1 MVQFI
6 DAWLGL
12 YARDNRNDE
21 GATDRH
27 AGQGLIEYALLIW
40 FIAIVVFV
48 AVLFLREKIDIAYSK
63 IGNSIPN

>member
-1 MVQFI
+1 MIQFVE
-6 DAWLGL
+6 AWIGL
-12 YARDNRNDE
+12 YANQNQDE
-21 GATDRH
+21 DPAQ

-48 AVLFLREKIDIAYSK
+48 AMVFLRERIIVAYSK